1 MERWSGKSRNVITK
15 VIQNTLNIWSFACAT
30 KKTLKT
36 QLLQKTCF
44 WNTCYWKAQLL
55 KVLQIIVQIDVLCLQ
70 STAQNTKKTCPKQE
84 PSPYKIHAISD
95 TRNHPEN
102 MTQKSNKN
110 HLWAIIIRPTFPF
123 FSGPKF
129 ELLCESRLGLLS
141 LLCGIILCEP
151 HCQSR
156 FWNPTPLPVRLKFSG
171 FFSGCL
177 CFPCCKATTTG
188 EEGCCFFWKFW
199 AIDSQKMG
207 FARVVMSA

>member
-1 MERWSGKSRNVITK
+1 MYMLMYYLTVRARTGTAVCLHSQIKIDLR
-15 VIQNTLNIWSFACAT
+15 
-30 KKTLKT
+30 
-36 QLLQKTCF
+36 
-44 WNTCYWKAQLL
+44 
-55 KVLQIIVQIDVLCLQ
+55 VLD
-70 STAQNTKKTCPKQE
+70 NP
-84 PSPYKIHAISD
+84 
-95 TRNHPEN
+95 
-102 MTQKSNKN
+102 TQKSNKN
-110 HLWAIIIRPTFPF
+110 QLWTIIIRPTFPF
-123 FSGPKF
+123 FSGPKL

-207 FARVVMSA
+207 FARVVTSS